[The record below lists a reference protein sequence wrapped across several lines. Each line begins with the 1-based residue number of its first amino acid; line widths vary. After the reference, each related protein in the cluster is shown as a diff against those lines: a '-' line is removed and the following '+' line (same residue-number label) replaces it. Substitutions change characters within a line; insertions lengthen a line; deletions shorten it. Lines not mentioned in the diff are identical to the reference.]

1 MGAGGVTETGN
12 GRQGVAGRR
21 ARKGRKATKKRE
33 RETRNARA
41 CTGPVS
47 APVLSAVLIPA
58 IFN

>member
-1 MGAGGVTETGN
+1 MRQRQVTGGRGLVG
-12 GRQGVAGRR
+12 GKGGG
-21 ARKGRKATKKRE
+21 GRKATKQGE
-33 RETRNARA
+33 RKTRNARA

>member
-1 MGAGGVTETGN
+1 MRQRQVTGGRGLVG
-12 GRQGVAGRR
+12 GKRGG
-21 ARKGRKATKKRE
+21 RKGRKATKKGE
-33 RETRNARA
+33 RKTRNARA

>member
-1 MGAGGVTETGN
+1 MRQRQVTGGRGLVG
-12 GRQGVAGRR
+12 GKGGGG
-21 ARKGRKATKKRE
+21 GRKATKKGE
-33 RETRNARA
+33 RKTRNARA